1 MKRTAALWLLPALAA
16 GAVAPPLRGDGG
28 DTWLFVGAGR
38 TLLSSHWSLAFAD
51 PAIQAGPLQLALYG
65 SVGRS
70 TAALATVLAVATAL
84 LVQASARA
92 AGLRAWRILAL
103 LGLATL
109 VTGLS
114 TNAFEAGHPAD
125 TLLPLLWVLAAAE
138 ARRGRTARAGLL
150 VALGAGLETW
160 GVLGL
165 AVLALAP
172 SLRATAR
179 GVATAA
185 VLLAVLYVPFVVAG
199 HFEMG
204 QLRWPVSQHSLVSL
218 VIAPGTP
225 VGWSLRFVQ
234 GAAALVVGVVVAVAA
249 RRSVQALWLVPA
261 VVVGVRLLLDP
272 LVSDY
277 YFAGLVGPALVAL
290 ALLPTVLPAEGCAL
304 FRASARLRSS

>member
-1 MKRTAALWLLPALAA
+1 MKRAAALWLLPAVAA
-16 GAVAPPLRGDGG
+16 GALAAPLRGDGG
-28 DTWLFVGAGR
+28 DTWIFVTAGK
-38 TLLSSHWSLAFAD
+38 TLLSTHWSDAFAD
-51 PAIQAGPLQLALYG
+51 PTVQAGPLQLALYG

-70 TAALATVLAVATAL
+70 PAALAAVLAVATAL
-84 LVQASARA
+84 LVQAAARA
-92 AGLRAWRILAL
+92 TGIRAWRILAL
-103 LGLATL
+103 VGVATL

-125 TLLPLLWVLAAAE
+125 TLLPLLWVIAAAD
-138 ARRGRTARAGLL
+138 ARRGRTVRGAAL

-172 SLRATAR
+172 SVKRAGA
-179 GVATAA
+179 GLAVASAVLGVLYLPFVAT
-185 VLLAVLYVPFVVAG
+185 G

-204 QLRWPVSQHSLVSL
+204 KLQWVVAHRSLVAL
-218 VIAPGTP
+218 VVAPGTF
-225 VGWSLRFVQ
+225 VGWPLRIVQ
-234 GAAALVVGVVVAVAA
+234 GAAALLVGVVVARAT

-272 LVSDY
+272 LASDY
-277 YFAGLVGPALVAL
+277 YFAGLVGPALVGL

-304 FRASARLRSS
+304 FRASARLRAD